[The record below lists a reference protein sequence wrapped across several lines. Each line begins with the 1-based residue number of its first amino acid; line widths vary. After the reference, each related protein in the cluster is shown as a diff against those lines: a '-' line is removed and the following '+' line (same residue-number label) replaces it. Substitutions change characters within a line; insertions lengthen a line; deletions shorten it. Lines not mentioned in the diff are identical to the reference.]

1 MAHKRSL
8 PHLVI
13 TACAVAAFQLGLPCA
28 YAQEGIPSYSPLSPV
43 VVRNPQGREAC
54 REGRAAVKDGRRR
67 EALTALRRGL
77 DLDPGLF
84 ECRVVLATLLLREY
98 RWAEAELQFR
108 TAIELN
114 EDPIREAI
122 LWVGLG
128 EALERSN
135 HREEA
140 VQCYE
145 RALHLN
151 VTSRRALG
159 HLAIARR
166 ALGDLKGALNAW
178 HLYLEERPGEAAA
191 IEHIEEIVRLKVE
204 LQLLGEQV
212 ARDDADAEDWA
223 RLARARRAAIDV
235 EGAFEARKRA
245 VSARPDDPALTLA
258 AAVAAI
264 EVRRPDEARKFLDRT
279 LRLDPK
285 RTAAYANLA
294 RMEELRGSSTRE
306 RRVWERLLEQHPLD
320 LIALG
325 RWIELVKLEERLESA
340 ERRAHRQATE
350 EGSDAAP
357 VLKLALLR
365 QASGDRA
372 GAEEAFAVALE
383 RLPNNP
389 SIHSALR
396 RFFRTGGAMA
406 GRPKRSRGGAP
417 PREPLTR
424 GPQPSALGKVL
435 LDYFRARG
443 PAESSKAL
451 KALIAEAIRH
461 PSAAGVRVILGDAL
475 ESIGRPEDARLQ
487 YMRALEMEPGPAF
500 ASLAL
505 ALLEMREGRPEKAL
519 QWAEAVLKEQPR
531 HLYALATRALASS
544 ALEDFASAERAARE
558 ALAIDPWETA
568 ISTRLMLARVLTV
581 RGDLRAAEEVVRGE
595 LPRAGWLMYD
605 LAWSFALEVLLE
617 DRPSH
622 QWVQWRRR
630 AGALPGGQER
640 ALSEIARLL
649 SAFEER
655 YTRLRTPEE
664 TLEKYFWHRPDSPEL
679 KAGRTSELNRS
690 VIARRLG
697 ENLAYLK
704 LADFQSPRLAAV
716 VKEILAQLGDSSAL
730 VLDLRGNPGGLKDEA
745 RKVAE
750 LLVQPDTFLEVEQ
763 RREGSDEIRAGP
775 DAGLYTESPIVVL
788 VDENTA
794 SAAEVLAEMLQSS
807 GRATVMGDVTRGKG
821 VSQAVRLLPGGYSLL
836 VTASKTLDASG
847 RSLDGRGVIPQV
859 FTEEGSGEEDT
870 ALDKAREWLQQEP

>member
-1 MAHKRSL
+1 M
-8 PHLVI
+8 
-13 TACAVAAFQLGLPCA
+13 
-28 YAQEGIPSYSPLSPV
+28 V
-43 VVRNPQGREAC
+43 VSNPEGREAC
-54 REGRAAVKDGRRR
+54 REGRDAVKDGRRR
-67 EALTALRRGL
+67 EALTALRRGM
-77 DLDPGLF
+77 DLDPSLL

-114 EDPIREAI
+114 EDPAREAV

-128 EALERSN
+128 EALERGN
-135 HREEA
+135 HRGEA

-145 RALHLN
+145 RALQLN
-151 VTSRRALG
+151 PASRRALG

-166 ALGDLKGALNAW
+166 ASGDLQGALDAW
-178 HLYLEERPGEAAA
+178 HSYLEERPGEGAA
-191 IEHIEEIVRLKVE
+191 IEHIEEVVRLKVE

-212 ARDDADAEDWA
+212 AGQDADAEDWA
-223 RLARARRAAIDV
+223 RLARARRAAIDLQ
-235 EGAFEARKRA
+235 GAFEARRRA
-245 VSARPDDPALTLA
+245 VAARPDDPTLLLA

-264 EVRRPDEARKFLDRT
+264 ETDRPGEARKFLDRT
-279 LRLDPK
+279 LRLDPG
-285 RTAAYANLA
+285 RTAAYAHLA
-294 RMEELRGSSTRE
+294 RLEELRGNSTRE
-306 RRVWERLLEQHPLD
+306 RRIWERLLEQHPLD

-325 RWIELVKLEERLESA
+325 RWIELLQLEESLESA

-350 EGSDAAP
+350 EESGAGP

-372 GAEEAFAVALE
+372 GAEEAFALVLE
-383 RLPNNP
+383 RFPSNP
-389 SIHSALR
+389 SIHVALR
-396 RFFRTGGAMA
+396 SFLRTGGARA
-406 GRPKRSRGGAP
+406 GRQKRTRSGAAR
-417 PREPLTR
+417 REPVTR
-424 GPQPSALGKVL
+424 GPQPSALGKAL

-451 KALIAEAIRH
+451 KALIAEAVRH
-461 PSAAGVRVILGDAL
+461 PSVAGVRVILGDAL
-475 ESIGRPEDARLQ
+475 AAVGRPEDARLQ
-487 YMRALEMEPGPAF
+487 YMRALEMEPGHAF

-519 QWAEAVLKEQPR
+519 QWAGAVLKEQPR
-531 HLYALATRALASS
+531 FLYALATRALASS
-544 ALEDFASAERAARE
+544 ALEDFPSAERAARE
-558 ALAIDPWETA
+558 TLAIDPWERA
-568 ISTRLMLARVLTV
+568 ISTRLMLARILTV
-581 RGDLRAAEEVVRGE
+581 RGDLRAAEDVVRGE

-617 DRPSH
+617 EPTSH
-622 QWVQWRRR
+622 RWEQWRRR
-630 AGALPGGQER
+630 AGALPGDQER

-655 YTRLRTPEE
+655 YTRLRTPEQ
-664 TLEKYFWHRPDSPEL
+664 TLEKYFWRRPDSPEL
-679 KAGRTSELNRS
+679 TAGRTSEANRA

-704 LADFQSPRLAAV
+704 LADFQTPRVAAV

-750 LLVQPDTFLEVEQ
+750 LLVQPDTLLEIEQ
-763 RREGSDEIRAGP
+763 RREGRDEVRAGP

-794 SAAEVLAEMLQSS
+794 SAAEALARMLQST
-807 GRATVMGDVTRGKG
+807 GRATIMGDVTRGKG

-836 VTASKTLDASG
+836 VTASKSLDASG
-847 RSLDGRGVIPQV
+847 RSLHGQGVGPEVIPA
-859 FTEEGSGEEDT
+859 EASGDEDP
-870 ALDKAREWLQQEP
+870 ALDRAREWLQPEP